1 MTEPRVGAHTVASR
15 RQSTTAG
22 RDRCLSSRPSCRR
35 QARGRVDPLE
45 RREERRRAPAHGV
58 ARDGDGVPRRRQRAQ
73 RGSHLSPQPAR
84 LLCHACVRRAANAT
98 ALPRPAPPGA
108 SGTRGSER
116 SSLFVN
122 QSRAEWP
129 PRTMSTALFVSGR
142 AATKNAGRNLLL
154 NFVVDRAEA
163 KVETGKDYLRRDVDS
178 EEGLRGHA
186 IHVSRVGLLPSSKV
200 VLSS

>member
-84 LLCHACVRRAANAT
+84 LLCHACVRRAVYAT
-98 ALPRPAPPGA
+98 APPRSAG
-108 SGTRGSER
+108 RQRHEGSER

-122 QSRAEWP
+122 QSRAELL
-129 PRTMSTALFVSGR
+129 PRTMSTTLFVSGR